1 MNIGRGLKKLIKRLN
16 SGRVDAFEKVVNVYY
31 DTVFNY
37 ISQHVKSEE
46 VARSLVQKT
55 FMLVW
60 KKRNALSVKDF
71 DAFLNRTVNQLI
83 FDHLRKAADDQKL
96 EEELWNQIQSTR
108 IPDPVWE
115 EKEVPDEA
123 LPRTIH
129 QTFLLGQLT
138 PELQIP

>member
-16 SGRVDAFEKVVNVYY
+16 SGRVDAFEKVVKVCYGM
-31 DTVFNY
+31 VFNY
-37 ISQHVKSEE
+37 ALEHVKSEE
-46 VARSLVQKT
+46 VARSLVQKA

-60 KKRNALSVKDF
+60 KKRKALSVQDF
-71 DAFLNRTVNQLI
+71 NTFLNSTINELI
-83 FDHLRKAADDQKL
+83 FDHLRKVADDQRL
-96 EEELWNQIQSTR
+96 EEELWNQIQNTR